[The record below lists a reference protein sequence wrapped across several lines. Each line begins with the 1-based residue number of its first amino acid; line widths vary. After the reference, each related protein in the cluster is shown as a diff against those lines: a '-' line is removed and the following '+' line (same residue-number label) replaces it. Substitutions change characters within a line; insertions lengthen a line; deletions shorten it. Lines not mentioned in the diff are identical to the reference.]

1 MADVCLVNVPY
12 GALERPSL
20 ALSVLKPALQQVGI
34 SCDLVYSTFRFAEMI
49 GTVPYADM
57 VWVRGEMIGEWTF
70 SGAAFPDF
78 APDHEEY
85 MRRIMA
91 SYAPGDEASASRI
104 ENLLWRIRAKAE
116 VFVKEL
122 AEEIVSGNPRI
133 LGISSTFNQHCAALA
148 LARQVKALNPAI
160 VTVLG
165 GGNCEG
171 EMGLTT
177 AEEFPWV
184 DWVVSGEGEDIF
196 PRLCRRIL
204 DGEEENPSAIELPP
218 GVFGKPHRSALRML
232 DGGGETPRAIVQ
244 DLNTTPEPD
253 FDDYFRALDK
263 FSGRR
268 FITPGLLV
276 ETSRGCWWGAI
287 KHCTFCGLNGGSM
300 EYRSKSPDRA
310 VSEIRSLAQR
320 YGVPRFL
327 VVDNILDMSYFKD
340 VLPTLAASPEKLTF
354 FYEIKSNVTLD
365 HLRALKAAGVTWLQ
379 PGIESLH
386 DEALKL
392 MEKGTTSWL
401 NVQLLKWAR
410 ELGLSIGWNIL
421 CGFPGES
428 DGWYAEMAEFVPLI
442 EHLEP
447 STELRPIRFDRFS
460 PYQAS
465 PEKYGLGLVPAWPY
479 AYIYPR
485 NRQVL
490 SRLVYG
496 FEAADRPQQYTNPLR
511 IQREEMPSLGGQGR
525 DLLQKR
531 IRDWQ
536 RAFLSV
542 VPPILSM
549 READGETLILDTR
562 SIAPEP
568 RVVLR
573 GLEHR
578 VHSAAHA
585 SGTAPMLHERVN
597 ADGGGTVELSA
608 ISETIEQLIGRKL
621 MAKLGARYLT
631 LAVPGELPR
640 LPRNHREG
648 YPGGWV
654 QRPQRRR
661 TAFVSAGSTN
671 NERAS
676 KDAEIQNVR

>member
-1 MADVCLVNVPY
+1 MAEVTLVNVPY

-20 ALSVLKPALQQVGI
+20 ALSVLKPALLREGI
-34 SCDLVYSTFRFAEMI
+34 SCELIYSTFRFAEMI

-70 SGAAFPDF
+70 SGAAFPEF
-78 APDHEEY
+78 IPDHDEY
-85 MRRIMA
+85 MRRIMS
-91 SYAPGDEASASRI
+91 SYAPGDKESATRI

-116 VFVKEL
+116 LFISEM
-122 AEEIVSGNPRI
+122 AQEIVARNPRI

-148 LARQVKALNPAI
+148 LARQVKALNPSI
-160 VTVLG
+160 TTVLG

-177 AEEFPWV
+177 AEQFPWV
-184 DWVVSGEGEDIF
+184 DWVVSGEGEEIF

-204 DGEEENPSAIELPP
+204 DGGQDHALPA
-218 GVFGKPHRSALRML
+218 GIFGNPHRSGLRTL
-232 DGGGETPRAIVQ
+232 GGVETPRAIVN

-253 FDDYFRALDK
+253 FEDYFAFLQK

-300 EYRSKSPDRA
+300 EYRSKSPERA
-310 VSEIRSLAQR
+310 VSEIRNLSSR

-327 VVDNILDMSYFKD
+327 VVDNILDMSYFKN
-340 VLPTLAASPEKLTF
+340 VLPELASSPEKLTF
-354 FYEIKSNVTLD
+354 FYEIKSNVTFD

-428 DGWYAEMAEFVPLI
+428 DAWYSEMAELVPLI

-447 STELRPIRFDRFS
+447 STELRPISFDRFS

-465 PEKYGLGLVPAWPY
+465 PAKYGLSLVPAWPY
-479 AYIYPR
+479 AYIYPKD
-485 NRQVL
+485 QKVL

-511 IQREEMPSLGGQGR
+511 IQREEMPSLGGPGR

-531 IRDWQ
+531 IRDWHW
-536 RAFLSV
+536 AFLSA

-549 READGETLILDTR
+549 REAAGETQILDTR
-562 SIAPEP
+562 RIAPEV
-568 RVVLR
+568 RVTLR
-573 GLEHR
+573 ELEHR

-585 SGTAPMLHERVN
+585 SGTSAMLHERVIS
-597 ADGGGTVELSA
+597 DGGEAVGLPE
-608 ISETIEQLIGRKL
+608 ISETIEQLVHRKL
-621 MAKLGARYLT
+621 MARLGGRYLA
-631 LAVPGELPR
+631 LAVPGELPP

-654 QRPQRRR
+654 QRPKRRR
-661 TAFVSAGSTN
+661 AVFSDAVSTN
-671 NERAS
+671 GEGTSNDSAIYE
-676 KDAEIQNVR
+676 VH